1 MSLKSSNGLRRKRGQ
16 RPARPL
22 VPAVAA
28 VAAMPA
34 MPALSACSP
43 LSHGDARR
51 ATRRTRS
58 GAVVQ
63 WCSDAAGVLDA
74 NRPAGQLGRRSSA
87 LGRFGSFTRHP
98 LLVPNGI
105 AARRPCHRDPCPRP
119 DTPVD
124 TTFPSLSA
132 RMYCGPP
139 PSSPRRFSGLVVPG
153 PPSLKYALHLGGI
166 TSQVDPAHGMLHK

>member
-1 MSLKSSNGLRRKRGQ
+1 MGCGGSAANVPPGLSCQLCQLWQLCQLCQ
-16 RPARPL
+16 RCPH
-22 VPAVAA
+22 AVHCPTATHA
-28 VAAMPA
+28 GRLDALAM
-34 MPALSACSP
+34 
-43 LSHGDARR
+43 
-51 ATRRTRS
+51 
-58 GAVVQ
+58 VQ

-74 NRPAGQLGRRSSA
+74 NRPAEQLGRRSSA

-119 DTPVD
+119 DTRVD

>member
-1 MSLKSSNGLRRKRGQ
+1 MNVVEEQ
-16 RPARPL
+16 QWAAAEARPTSRQASRASCASCGSYASYASAVRMQST
-22 VPAVAA
+22 VP
-28 VAAMPA
+28 
-34 MPALSACSP
+34 
-43 LSHGDARR
+43 R
-51 ATRRTRS
+51 RRTQGDSS